1 MTNLYETQKP
11 SESQTALNSLSDNQ
25 LQFAGVLSE
34 SGEGESRENS
44 PMSTSSTTGEDMT
57 PSLQLTGD
65 DSEVKSDVDSTTTIV
80 SVNESEESLTS
91 PREESHSLQELQDRE
106 LIQEMMGENMN
117 EHEQVQDGDSR
128 NQNASP
134 MISSSSPSR
143 VPVITFPL
151 ADMARLDE
159 MISNPRWVVPVLPG
173 GHLETLLAASVELA
187 RRGLDERCEP
197 CQRFFREGLTIS
209 FTKILTD
216 DAVSSWKPEIHK
228 AILKNCER
236 LVDLMV
242 VKLRVDWF
250 PLFDLMST
258 LFNPTNKFHMFNAN
272 RQPESYSPDVQVS
285 EEELFARPIEMRQCK
300 GKQVRIFNPII
311 YNNLCVL

>member
-1 MTNLYETQKP
+1 MTNLNETQNP
-11 SESQTALNSLSDNQ
+11 SESRNTLIARNFNSEEHQQQPPVVDLIRS
-25 LQFAGVLSE
+25 GVS
-34 SGEGESRENS
+34 ESRENS
-44 PMSTSSTTGEDMT
+44 PMSTSSTTGEDVTSSM
-57 PSLQLTGD
+57 QLSGE
-65 DSEVKSDVDSTTTIV
+65 DSEVKSDVESTTTIV

-91 PREESHSLQELQDRE
+91 PREESQSLQELNDRE
-106 LIQEMMGENMN
+106 LIQEMMADNVNEQDERPGGE
-117 EHEQVQDGDSR
+117 EG
-128 NQNASP
+128 NQNATP
-134 MISSSSPSR
+134 ITASPSR

-173 GHLETLLAASVELA
+173 GHLETLLAASIDLA
-187 RRGLDERCEP
+187 KKDLDEKCEP
-197 CQRFFREGLTIS
+197 CQRFYREGLTIS

-242 VKLRVDWF
+242 VKLRIDWF

-258 LFNPTNKFHMFNAN
+258 LFNPTNKFHMFNAG
-272 RQPESYSPDVQVS
+272 RQPDTFSPEMTN
-285 EEELFARPIEMRQCK
+285 EEELYARPIEMRQCK
-300 GKQVRIFNPII
+300 GTA
-311 YNNLCVL
+311 LCCSIL

>member
-1 MTNLYETQKP
+1 MTNLHESQNP
-11 SESQTALNSLSDNQ
+11 SESQRVLNSEIYNQ
-25 LQFAGVLSE
+25 LQSVVEFSQSGDAE
-34 SGEGESRENS
+34 SPDNS
-44 PMSTSSTTGEDMT
+44 PMSTSTTTGEDLT
-57 PSLQLTGD
+57 PSLQLAGE

-80 SVNESEESLTS
+80 SVNESEDSLIS
-91 PREESHSLQELQDRE
+91 PREESQSLQELQDRE
-106 LIQEMMGENMN
+106 LIQEMMADNVNEKEPDGEDC
-117 EHEQVQDGDSR
+117 HK
-128 NQNASP
+128 
-134 MISSSSPSR
+134 ISSSVGSSPSR
-143 VPVITFPL
+143 VPVATFPL

-173 GHLETLLAASVELA
+173 GHLETLLAASIDLA
-187 RRGLDERCEP
+187 KRGLDEKCEP
-197 CQRFFREGLTIS
+197 CQRFYREGLTIS

-228 AILKNCER
+228 AIFKNCER

-272 RQPESYSPDVQVS
+272 RQPETYSPDVPVS
-285 EEELFARPIEMRQCK
+285 DEELFSRPIEMRQCK
-300 GKQVRIFNPII
+300 GIMHANVE
-311 YNNLCVL
+311 